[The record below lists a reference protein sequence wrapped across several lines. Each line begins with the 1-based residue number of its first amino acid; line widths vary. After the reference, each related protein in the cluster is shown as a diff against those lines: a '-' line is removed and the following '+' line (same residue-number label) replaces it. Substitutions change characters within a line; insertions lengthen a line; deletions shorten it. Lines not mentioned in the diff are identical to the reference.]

1 MNDAWEAAKKI
12 ALNPCEGGLSIEEL
26 NEIFGCCTLQQV
38 FRKYSAS
45 EVIVKLKTYEE
56 RRKVDE
62 EIKIGDEVESLYN
75 DRTVIEGMI
84 PWVVTKIQEVDGKKY
99 YYGIDVE
106 GTPRNNDFV
115 RKTDRHFDID
125 KILKEMKNKFWGV
138 EF

>member
-1 MNDAWEAAKKI
+1 
-12 ALNPCEGGLSIEEL
+12 
-26 NEIFGCCTLQQV
+26 
-38 FRKYSAS
+38 
-45 EVIVKLKTYEE
+45 
-56 RRKVDE
+56 
-62 EIKIGDEVESLYN
+62 
-75 DRTVIEGMI
+75 MI